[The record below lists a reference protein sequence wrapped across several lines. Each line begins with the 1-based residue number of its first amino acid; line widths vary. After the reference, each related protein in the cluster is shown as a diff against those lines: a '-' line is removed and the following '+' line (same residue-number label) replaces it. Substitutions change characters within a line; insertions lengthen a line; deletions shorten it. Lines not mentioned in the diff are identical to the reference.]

1 LHVQEHPCTCCCLD
15 CIEGQHCG
23 GTVNDHGWCWWP
35 ADEGEDDS
43 PWEED
48 EEEDLGE
55 AEV

>member
-1 LHVQEHPCTCCCLD
+1 MQEHPCTCCCLD